1 MTQNTL
7 PKGLRLSYKGIR
19 PDIDESVFIAPTATI
34 IGDVVI
40 AENSS
45 VWFGAVL
52 RGDEVPIRVGRQS
65 NIQDNVVIHGDTG
78 GEVIIGDDV
87 TIGHS
92 AVIHG
97 CTIGNGALIGMGAV
111 VLDGVVIESGALIAA
126 GAMVSP
132 GKHIP
137 ANTLWAGCPA
147 RQIRDIDNDTKG
159 TLSKS
164 AEHYRIQAL
173 NYRSGKVQAMT
184 TPLRHQQE
192 DTLHDY

>member
-1 MTQNTL
+1 MIHGTL
-7 PKGLRLSYKGIR
+7 PRGHVLSYKGIS
-19 PDIDESVFIAPTATI
+19 PDIDTSVFLAPNASI

-40 AENSS
+40 AENAS

-87 TIGHS
+87 TVGHS

-97 CTIGNGALIGMGAV
+97 CSIGNGVLIGMGAV
-111 VLDGVVIESGALIAA
+111 VLGGVVIERGALIAA
-126 GAMVSP
+126 GAIVSP

-147 RQIRDIDNDTKG
+147 RQIRDIDNDTQG

-173 NYRSGKVQAMT
+173 NYRSGKVQPVT
-184 TPLRHQQE
+184 HSSCNQQE
-192 DTLHDY
+192 GSLNDY